1 MAHPEVGADLVAG
14 HRKRRDPSARWRER
28 AAKAVTP
35 DEQLAVAYDRLRAL
49 IADHRKRDREW
60 TQARAA
66 ASRRPGC
73 RCGESH
79 PRDVRPRGA

>member
-1 MAHPEVGADLVAG
+1 MAG

-49 IADHRKRDREW
+49 IADHRKRDREY
-60 TQARAA
+60 TQQRAARASALA
-66 ASRRPGC
+66 AAAAKVIHEMCDQYER
-73 RCGESH
+73 ES
-79 PRDVRPRGA
+79 P